1 MSKLFELV
9 DTVQSQ
15 INELISKGKKTQDEL
30 SRLEQENF
38 ALKKELEQKDNELA
52 NVREQLRVSKL
63 AVSVSV
69 DDTEKAELK
78 SQVNELIREVDKCIA
93 LLNK

>member
-38 ALKKELEQKDNELA
+38 ALKQELEQKDNELA